1 MKKRLTFK
9 CWSCSRTYTLL
20 REITTAQKITVA
32 CPYCLS
38 EAVVDLAPFL
48 KEKKIVSL
56 VRGDGNGEEQALDP
70 EFELPEII
78 PTQKPE

>member
-1 MKKRLTFK
+1 MKKRFTFK
-9 CWSCSRTYTLL
+9 CWNCSRTYTLL

-48 KEKKIVSL
+48 KEKRSSRLCAATGMAKNKRLTLNS
-56 VRGDGNGEEQALDP
+56 NS
-70 EFELPEII
+70 
-78 PTQKPE
+78 